1 MASDSGELKKRFD
14 SFHREARFEEKAYRL
29 LGRPQITDK
38 LVSALFSYPDDVGDK
53 NAFIDGIVTTL
64 KTYGLDAAEPAR
76 QKNGVRIQSRILAV
90 EAEEATKAE

>member
-14 SFHREARFEEKAYRL
+14 AFHREARFGEKAYRL
-29 LGRPQITDK
+29 LGKPQITDK

-53 NAFIDGIVTTL
+53 NAFIDGVITAL
-64 KTYGLDAAEPAR
+64 KTYGLDAAEPTR